1 MRQERIWNVA
11 VLLGRG
17 SGLHLAAARVNFERT
32 PTQSALEG
40 QAPGDRSIRS
50 AGTRP
55 GYSFGYRKGG

>member
-11 VLLGRG
+11 ALLGRG
-17 SGLHLAAARVNFERT
+17 SGLHLAAARVNLEGT

-50 AGTRP
+50 AGTLP
-55 GYSFGYRKGG
+55 